1 MIKKFSEWIKVKEK
15 LHNIEENKVPFFK
28 EGEIWWCGIGDNIG
42 SEVNGKS
49 KYFSRPVYILK
60 KFSKD
65 MFFGI
70 ALTSKVKEGSWFVRI
85 NFLHNNQTV
94 TLHQA
99 RNFNTRR
106 LYTLMGQ
113 CDEETVE
120 KIKLASASFI
130 LISLFRRKGRGLF
143 PNCTLMLSKNLKVS
157 NQRYSQF
164 HAMITL
170 CKHLSMQTY
179 SSS

>member
-120 KIKLASASFI
+120 KIKAGFCQLYLDI
-130 LISLFRRKGRGLF
+130 PF
-143 PNCTLMLSKNLKVS
+143 PKKRSWVIPKLYSNAIKKLKSVKSK
-157 NQRYSQF
+157 
-164 HAMITL
+164 I
-170 CKHLSMQTY
+170 
-179 SSS
+179 